1 MLKFL
6 TPLALAALTVIS
18 IAPQSQAFPIDINS
32 IFIGQSRRDA
42 QPRIVVKVGGQPDYY
57 RRGESPRYRD
67 RDSDRRRY
75 DTYSQDR
82 RYSEGNHEYHRDG
95 EYRRDR

>member
-6 TPLALAALTVIS
+6 TLLALAVTVVS

-32 IFIGQSRRDA
+32 IFIGQSHRDA

-57 RRGESPRYRD
+57 RRGESQRYRD
-67 RDSDRRRY
+67 RESDRRRY
-75 DTYSQDR
+75 DTYSQPD
-82 RYSEGNHEYHRDG
+82 RYSSTIAMVSTAAIARIFT
-95 EYRRDR
+95 